1 MAENRQAVAK
11 NLVHVAVAAVA
22 AIEEDRIQETGTHNA
37 NHNANHN
44 ATHNVNHN
52 ATHSATPNVIH
63 NVTPATIAVAGRK

>member
-37 NHNANHN
+37 NHNA
-44 ATHNVNHN
+44 THNVNHN
-52 ATHSATPNVIH
+52 ATHSATPNVTHNVNH
-63 NVTPATIAVAGRK
+63 NVTHVTIAVAGRK